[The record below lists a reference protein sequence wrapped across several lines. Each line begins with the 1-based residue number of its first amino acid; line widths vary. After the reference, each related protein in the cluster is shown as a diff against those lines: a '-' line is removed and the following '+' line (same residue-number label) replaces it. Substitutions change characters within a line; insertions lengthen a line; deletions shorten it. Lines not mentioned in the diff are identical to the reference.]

1 MYWKIQLK
9 KISWWGGLEPHFH
22 TTHGLWFLFRCCAIF
37 KCAFLHCAENALC
50 SYRKK
55 SWAHWPI
62 SYSCFLFHQN
72 NDSLYVN
79 THISMNSHPDSG
91 GHPGNNLSLD
101 FQKTGATTLKPP
113 APLHTPLLVPN
124 YCKCPFG
131 LAKVS
136 NNVDLSSTVSFG
148 GDIRFELGW
157 DFLLSWRVSFS
168 LESDHPIPFF
178 FYSYSSFE
186 YCLRFLGL
194 NA

>member
-1 MYWKIQLK
+1 MGWNPTFTQLMVCGFF
-9 KISWWGGLEPHFH
+9 SDVVLFSNVHFCTVLKMH
-22 TTHGLWFLFRCCAIF
+22 FVV
-37 KCAFLHCAENALC
+37 KE
-50 SYRKK
+50 KK

-101 FQKTGATTLKPP
+101 FQKTGATTLRPP

-136 NNVDLSSTVSFG
+136 NNVDHSSTVSFG